1 MERSIYLLN
10 LSFFPSNVRKNN
22 IKKKRQIDS
31 AIIRFVANSQHKDKK
46 QVKKENKLD
55 QRKESNGET

>member
-10 LSFFPSNVRKNN
+10 LSFFPFNEGR
-22 IKKKRQIDS
+22 IKEKKRQRDS
-31 AIIRFVANSQHKDKK
+31 AIIRLVANSQHKDKK
-46 QVKKENKLD
+46 QVKKEKKLD